1 MNLEAREQI
10 RFWQTLGDEGMTGK
24 VYLVGA
30 GPGALKLITLR
41 GWECIALADAI
52 VYDRLASPRLL
63 KQAKPG
69 AEKIYVGKLP
79 DRHTMKQEEIN
90 QLLVD
95 LALQGK
101 TVVRLKGGD
110 PTIFGR
116 VGEEAELLRRNNV
129 PYEIVPGITSS
140 IAVPAYAGIPVT
152 HRDLASS
159 VSIITGHESPDK
171 LDHSIHWDKVT
182 NATGT
187 LVFMMG
193 VAKIGYISEQLIR
206 HGRPQDTPVALVRW
220 GTRAEQETLVGTL
233 ENIAAKVEAANFTPP
248 AVIVVGEVVNLRER
262 LHWAEQLPLF
272 GKRILVTR
280 ARSQASELV
289 DRIDELGGEPYEY
302 PVIET
307 VMPSSH
313 DTIKQIESALQQ
325 LDSYDW
331 VFFTSVNGVEFFF
344 RHLQEQQQDIR
355 SLYRARIVAVGPATQ
370 AALRSHGLN
379 AVTIPEKYHAE
390 GILDSLADELKAGQ
404 SVLLPRGD
412 LARSWLPETLEKM
425 QLEVTQIDTYETV
438 MTGEDDLELRK
449 LLEERAI
456 HAVTFTSS
464 STVTN
469 LLAAMNKM
477 GIEDPVAELA
487 HSTIAC
493 IGPQTAQTAEKAG
506 LKVNLL
512 AEQSTIDGL
521 IETLCKW
528 NSSQRPVVS

>member
-1 MNLEAREQI
+1 MS
-10 RFWQTLGDEGMTGK
+10 GK

-116 VGEEAELLRRNNV
+116 VAEEAELLRQHDI

-152 HRDLASS
+152 HRDWASS

-182 NATGT
+182 HATGT

-206 HGRPQDTPVALVRW
+206 YGRPEDTPVALVRW

-233 ENIAAKVEAANFTPP
+233 QDIAAKVEAANFKPP

-307 VMPSSH
+307 VMPTSS
-313 DTIKQIESALQQ
+313 DTLQQIEQALNELEQ
-325 LDSYDW
+325 YDW
-331 VFFTSVNGVEFFF
+331 VFFTSVNGVEYFF
-344 RHLQEQQQDIR
+344 RHLEEQGQDIR
-355 SLYRARIVAVGPATQ
+355 ALHRARIAAVGPATRD
-370 AALRSHGLN
+370 ALRSRGIAATAL
-379 AVTIPEKYHAE
+379 PQKFHAE
-390 GILDSLADELKAGQ
+390 GLMEHLEDKLSAGEK
-404 SVLLPRGD
+404 VLLPRGD
-412 LARSWLPETLEKM
+412 LARAWLPQALTEMGLS
-425 QLEVTQIDTYETV
+425 VTEIDTYETV
-438 MTGEDDLELRK
+438 LVGEDDLELKK
-449 LLEERAI
+449 LLQEQAI

-464 STVTN
+464 STVIN
-469 LLAAMNKM
+469 LLTALRKL
-477 GIEDPVAELA
+477 GFEDPVAALA

-493 IGPQTAQTAEKAG
+493 IGPQTARTAEEQG
-506 LKVNLL
+506 LKVDLL
-512 AEQSTIDGL
+512 AESATIEGL
-521 IETLCKW
+521 IDVLCRW
-528 NSSQRPVVS
+528 NKGSLPLV